1 MEGML
6 AIPVKETCITLTW
19 LAQCLTDVVMQ

>member
-1 MEGML
+1 ML
-6 AIPVKETCITLTW
+6 AIPVKETCITCITLTW